1 MWHESLSFGWYKE
14 IVLISFRLANHRSI
28 RDEQAF
34 SMEPGRVDGDGGVL
48 EDGGESLLSVAAI
61 YGPNASGK
69 SNLLSGLA
77 FMRSAV
83 VHSHRFYPPEGGVP
97 RRPFA
102 WGPKAVEPSL
112 FEVVFKRDGIRYEY
126 GFVADDTKFLEEW
139 LYAYPTTRK
148 QVWFERDGDDFK
160 FGEHLK
166 GENRVAEKVT
176 RPNSLFLSAA
186 AQNHHEQLSPVFRW
200 FSSVR
205 AHNVPWEAGSFDG
218 LRRARPDD
226 QFIRWWTHPSTVQ
239 LSTFDE
245 DPGVD
250 VDTRAERFRKLLQA
264 ADFGIVDLKV
274 SGEATESGRRV
285 MVKHQSDSDDSWLPL
300 EEESHG
306 TRQLFRLAPSVL
318 DALALGS
325 TVLID
330 ELEASL
336 HPLLALQ
343 LVRAFNDPKQNP
355 KSGQLIF
362 STHDTNLLGTMF
374 GTPPLRRDQVWLTEK
389 DNTGASRLYPLT
401 DYKPR
406 KAENLERGYLQGRY
420 GAIPFLENIAMTG
433 KAKE

>member
-1 MWHESLSFGWYKE
+1 M
-14 IVLISFRLANHRSI
+14 LISFRLENHRSI

-34 SMEPGRVDGDGGVL
+34 SMEPGRVDGGGGAREVDG
-48 EDGGESLLSVAAI
+48 GGESLLSVAAI

-97 RRPFA
+97 RRSFA
-102 WGPKAVEPSL
+102 WGPKAAAPSL
-112 FEVVFKRDGIRYEY
+112 FEVAFRSGGIRYEY
-126 GFVADDTKFLEEW
+126 GFVTDDTKFLEEW
-139 LYAYPTTRK
+139 LYAYPTPRK

-200 FSSVR
+200 FNSVR
-205 AHNVPWEAGSFDG
+205 AHNVPWESGSGFDG
-218 LRRARPDD
+218 LRRPRSDD
-226 QFIRWWTHPSTVQ
+226 QFIRWWTRPSTVQ
-239 LSTFDE
+239 RSMFDE
-245 DPGVD
+245 DTGVD
-250 VDTRAERFRKLLQA
+250 VATRAERFRKLLHA
-264 ADFGIVDLKV
+264 ADFGIVDLRV
-274 SGEATESGRRV
+274 SSESSDSGRRV
-285 MVKHQSDSDDSWLPL
+285 MVKHQSDADDAWLPL

-318 DALALGS
+318 DALELGS

-355 KSGQLIF
+355 MSGQLIF
-362 STHDTNLLGTMF
+362 STHDTNLLGTIF

-389 DNTGASRLYPLT
+389 DDTGASRIYPLT

-420 GAIPFLENIAMTG
+420 GAIPFLEGLASTG